1 MKAIVFGCGYYW
13 NNVEEF
19 SLMDTSVE
27 ICGFID
33 NNPHDNILHPE
44 ALWNLNFD
52 KVIICNINDKDK
64 LEMMNQLID
73 MGIDISRISFIEEF
87 RKCYQ
92 CRIQALGKN
101 HF

>member
-44 ALWNLNFD
+44 EL
-52 KVIICNINDKDK
+52 
-64 LEMMNQLID
+64 
-73 MGIDISRISFIEEF
+73 
-87 RKCYQ
+87 
-92 CRIQALGKN
+92 
-101 HF
+101 